1 MCFWLFN
8 YIHLQLLTYS
18 GGFMFNDSGTI
29 TKFVLYILLFPSLF
43 QETFIE
49 FAWAAGD
56 PVMLMAAKRLFL
68 LLPAFAFILGCW
80 ITIPALLTVVF
91 RHNRK
96 EFVISLFI
104 TWWDLGKAVV
114 SFWGGIFRFI
124 FYFVIAVLELI
135 KIVVLGIWSVIQMI
149 FVMPFKM
156 LGEATKRV
164 VGSKVPWI
172 AVFLTIFW
180 VVIESIIFTYVTT
193 PLVMDTLSNI
203 TGEQLSVLAIRIP
216 LFTFLFFIVLGSY
229 AVLSTFV
236 GSVKEKN
243 ISQIIGIGVIEIIV
257 LFVEVIFLYREFV
270 DALVPWFALYAGEV
284 QISMLGILS
293 VSTFMWFG
301 IRSLSWFLF
310 ASYGTPTIMAIIQGK
325 GVELKTAKK
334 KSKQAETQEEW
345 NFTNGFM
352 ETIKKDADW
361 VQEKGEELLAAF
373 MLPPLQVIAGAI
385 NFLTLLVSSTHLFD
399 LPFKSMDDIK
409 ESNVLIETL
418 SKRSEELKT
427 ATPSSSS
434 SSSN

>member
-1 MCFWLFN
+1 
-8 YIHLQLLTYS
+8 
-18 GGFMFNDSGTI
+18 MFNDTGSI

-43 QETFIE
+43 QEAFIE
-49 FAWAAGD
+49 FAWATGD
-56 PVMLMAAKRLFL
+56 PLVLMAAKRLFL

-104 TWWDLGKAVV
+104 TWWDLGKAIV
-114 SFWGGIFRFI
+114 SFWGGIFRFL
-124 FYFVIAVLELI
+124 FYFVIALLELI

-156 LGEATKRV
+156 LGQASRRV
-164 VGSKVPWI
+164 VGSKIPWI
-172 AVFLTIFW
+172 AVFLTLFW
-180 VVIESIIFTYVTT
+180 VVVESTIFTYVTT

-203 TGEQLSVLAIRIP
+203 TGEQLSILAIRIP

-236 GSVKEKN
+236 DAVKEKN

-270 DALVPWFALYAGEV
+270 DALVPWFALYADDV
-284 QISMLGILS
+284 QLSMVAILS
-293 VSTFMWFG
+293 ISTFMWFG

-325 GVELKTAKK
+325 GIKLQQTSKK
-334 KSKQAETQEEW
+334 KSSQEEKHAEW
-345 NFTNGFM
+345 DISNGFM
-352 ETIKKDADW
+352 ETIKKDAEW
-361 VQEKGEELLAAF
+361 VQDKGEELLAAF

-418 SKRSEELKT
+418 SKRSEELK
-427 ATPSSSS
+427 AASSSS
-434 SSSN
+434 SSK

>member
-1 MCFWLFN
+1 
-8 YIHLQLLTYS
+8 
-18 GGFMFNDSGTI
+18 MFNDSGSI

-43 QETFIE
+43 QEAFIE
-49 FAWAAGD
+49 FAWATGD
-56 PVMLMAAKRLFL
+56 PVLLMAAKRLFL

-91 RHNRK
+91 RQNRK

-104 TWWDLGKAVV
+104 TWWDLGKAII
-114 SFWGGIFRFI
+114 SFWGGIFKFA

-135 KIVVLGIWSVIQMI
+135 KIVVLGIWSALQMI
-149 FVMPFKM
+149 LVMPFKM
-156 LGEATKRV
+156 LGQATKRV
-164 VGSKVPWI
+164 VGSKIPWI
-172 AVFLTIFW
+172 AVFLTLFW
-180 VVIESIIFTYVTT
+180 VVVESIIFTYVTT

-203 TGEQLSVLAIRIP
+203 TGEQLSILAIRIP

-236 GSVKEKN
+236 DSVKERN

-270 DALVPWFALYAGEV
+270 DALVPWFALYADDV

-293 VSTFMWFG
+293 ISTFMWFG

-310 ASYGTPTIMAIIQGK
+310 ASHGTPTIMAIIQGK
-325 GVELKTAKK
+325 GIELKSSKK
-334 KSKQAETQEEW
+334 KASKEEARAEW
-345 NFTNGFM
+345 DISNGFM
-352 ETIKKDADW
+352 DAIKKDAEW

-373 MLPPLQVIAGAI
+373 MLPPLQVIAGAV

-418 SKRSEELKT
+418 SKKSEELKT
-427 ATPSSSS
+427 ASSSS
-434 SSSN
+434 PK

>member
-1 MCFWLFN
+1 M
-8 YIHLQLLTYS
+8 I
-18 GGFMFNDSGTI
+18 NDTGSI
-29 TKFVLYILLFPSLF
+29 TKFVLYVILFPSLF
-43 QETFIE
+43 QEAFIE
-49 FAWAAGD
+49 FAWATGD
-56 PVMLMAAKRLFL
+56 PMILMAAKRLFL
-68 LLPAFAFILGCW
+68 LLPAFAFIIGCW

-104 TWWDLGKAVV
+104 TWWDLGKAIV
-114 SFWGGIFRFI
+114 SFWGGIFSFT
-124 FYFVIAVLELI
+124 FHFVIALLELT
-135 KIVVLGIWSVIQMI
+135 KIVVLGIWSVLQMI
-149 FVMPFKM
+149 FVMPFRM
-156 LGEATKRV
+156 LGQASKRV
-164 VGSKVPWI
+164 VGSTIPWI
-172 AVFLTIFW
+172 AVFLTLFW
-180 VVIESIIFTYVTT
+180 VVVESTIFTYVTT

-236 GSVKEKN
+236 DSVKEKN
-243 ISQIIGIGVIEIIV
+243 ISQIIGIGVIEVIV

-270 DALVPWFALYAGEV
+270 DALVPWFALYADNV

-293 VSTFMWFG
+293 ISTFMWFG

-325 GVELKTAKK
+325 GVELKSSKK
-334 KSKQAETQEEW
+334 KATDQEKVTEW
-345 NFTNGFM
+345 DFTNGFM

-361 VQEKGEELLAAF
+361 VQSKGEELLAAF
-373 MLPPLQVIAGAI
+373 MLPPLQVIASAI
-385 NFLTLLVSSTHLFD
+385 NFLTLLVSGTHLFD

-427 ATPSSSS
+427 ASSSK
-434 SSSN
+434 

>member
-1 MCFWLFN
+1 MV
-8 YIHLQLLTYS
+8 
-18 GGFMFNDSGTI
+18 NDTGSI
-29 TKFVLYILLFPSLF
+29 TKFALYILLFPSLF
-43 QETFIE
+43 QEAFIE
-49 FAWAAGD
+49 FAWAYGD
-56 PVMLMAAKRLFL
+56 PLILMMAKRTFL

-104 TWWDLGKAVV
+104 TWWDLGKAIV
-114 SFWGGIFRFI
+114 SFWGGILRFL
-124 FYFVIAVLELI
+124 FYFVVAVLELLKVI
-135 KIVVLGIWSVIQMI
+135 VLGIWSVIQMI
-149 FVMPFKM
+149 FVTPFRM
-156 LGEATKRV
+156 LGQASKRV
-164 VGSKVPWI
+164 VGSKIPWI
-172 AVFLTIFW
+172 AVFLTLFW
-180 VVIESIIFTYVTT
+180 VVVESTIFTYVTT

-203 TGEQLSVLAIRIP
+203 TGEQLSILAIRIP

-236 GSVKEKN
+236 DSVKEKN
-243 ISQIIGIGVIEIIV
+243 ISQILGIGAIEIIV

-270 DALVPWFALYAGEV
+270 DALVPWFALYADDF
-284 QISMLGILS
+284 QMSMTGILAI
-293 VSTFMWFG
+293 STFMWFG

-325 GVELKTAKK
+325 GVELKNANQK
-334 KSKQAETQEEW
+334 KSADEAPETNW
-345 NFTNGFM
+345 NISNGFM
-352 ETIKKDADW
+352 EAIKKDAEW
-361 VQEKGEELLAAF
+361 VQDKGEELLAAF

-385 NFLTLLVSSTHLFD
+385 NFLTLLVSGTHLFD

-427 ATPSSSS
+427 ASSSK
-434 SSSN
+434 

>member
-1 MCFWLFN
+1 
-8 YIHLQLLTYS
+8 
-18 GGFMFNDSGTI
+18 MFNDTGSI

-43 QETFIE
+43 QEAFIE
-49 FAWAAGD
+49 FAWATGD
-56 PVMLMAAKRLFL
+56 PLVLMAAKRLFL

-104 TWWDLGKAVV
+104 TWWDLGKAIV
-114 SFWGGIFRFI
+114 SFWGGIFRFL
-124 FYFVIAVLELI
+124 FYFVIALLELI

-156 LGEATKRV
+156 LGQASRRV
-164 VGSKVPWI
+164 VGSKIPWI
-172 AVFLTIFW
+172 AVFLTLFW
-180 VVIESIIFTYVTT
+180 VVIESTIFTYVTT

-203 TGEQLSVLAIRIP
+203 TGEQLSILAIRIP

-236 GSVKEKN
+236 DAVKEKN

-270 DALVPWFALYAGEV
+270 DALVPWFALYADDV
-284 QISMLGILS
+284 QLSMVAILS
-293 VSTFMWFG
+293 ISTFMWFG

-310 ASYGTPTIMAIIQGK
+310 ASFGTPTIMAIIQGK
-325 GVELKTAKK
+325 GIKLQQAASKK
-334 KSKQAETQEEW
+334 KTQEEKHAEW
-345 NFTNGFM
+345 DISNGFM
-352 ETIKKDADW
+352 ETIKKDAEW
-361 VQEKGEELLAAF
+361 VQDKGEELLAAF

-418 SKRSEELKT
+418 SKRSDELK
-427 ATPSSSS
+427 AASSSS
-434 SSSN
+434 SSK

>member
-1 MCFWLFN
+1 
-8 YIHLQLLTYS
+8 
-18 GGFMFNDSGTI
+18 MFNDTGSI

-43 QETFIE
+43 QEAFIE
-49 FAWAAGD
+49 FAWATGD
-56 PVMLMAAKRLFL
+56 PLFLMAAKRLFL
-68 LLPAFAFILGCW
+68 LLPAFAFIIGCW

-91 RHNRK
+91 RQNRK

-104 TWWDLGKAVV
+104 TWWDLGKAIV
-114 SFWGGIFRFI
+114 SFWGGIFTFT
-124 FYFVIAVLELI
+124 FQFVVALLELL
-135 KIVVLGIWSVIQMI
+135 KIVVLGIWSVLQMI
-149 FVMPFKM
+149 LVTPFKM
-156 LGEATKRV
+156 LGQASKRV
-164 VGSKVPWI
+164 VGSKIPWI
-172 AVFLTIFW
+172 AVFLTLFW
-180 VVIESIIFTYVTT
+180 VVVESIIFTYVTT

-203 TGEQLSVLAIRIP
+203 TGEQLSILAIRIP

-270 DALVPWFALYAGEV
+270 DALVPWFALYADDV

-293 VSTFMWFG
+293 ISTFMWFG

-325 GVELKTAKK
+325 GVELKTSKK
-334 KSKQAETQEEW
+334 KSKSEEEIDW
-345 NFTNGFM
+345 DFSNGFM
-352 ETIKKDADW
+352 DKIKEDADW
-361 VQEKGEELLAAF
+361 VQQKGEELLAAF
-373 MLPPLQVIAGAI
+373 MLPPLQVIASSI

-418 SKRSEELKT
+418 SKKSEELKT
-427 ATPSSSS
+427 ASTST
-434 SSSN
+434 SN

>member
-1 MCFWLFN
+1 
-8 YIHLQLLTYS
+8 
-18 GGFMFNDSGTI
+18 MFNDTGSI

-43 QETFIE
+43 QEAFIE
-49 FAWAAGD
+49 FAWATGD
-56 PVMLMAAKRLFL
+56 PLVLMAAKRLFL

-104 TWWDLGKAVV
+104 TWWDLGKAIV
-114 SFWGGIFRFI
+114 SFWGGIFRFL
-124 FYFVIAVLELI
+124 FYFVIALLELI

-156 LGEATKRV
+156 LGQASRRV
-164 VGSKVPWI
+164 VGSKIPWI
-172 AVFLTIFW
+172 AVFLTLFW
-180 VVIESIIFTYVTT
+180 VVVESTIFTYVTT

-203 TGEQLSVLAIRIP
+203 TGEQLSILAIRIP

-236 GSVKEKN
+236 DAVKEKN

-270 DALVPWFALYAGEV
+270 DALVPWFALYADDV
-284 QISMLGILS
+284 QLSMVAILS
-293 VSTFMWFG
+293 ISTFMWFG

-325 GVELKTAKK
+325 GIKLQQAASKK
-334 KSKQAETQEEW
+334 KTQEEKHAEW
-345 NFTNGFM
+345 DISNGFM
-352 ETIKKDADW
+352 ETIKKDAEW
-361 VQEKGEELLAAF
+361 VQDKGEELLAAF

-418 SKRSEELKT
+418 SKRSEELK
-427 ATPSSSS
+427 AASSSS
-434 SSSN
+434 SSK

>member
-1 MCFWLFN
+1 
-8 YIHLQLLTYS
+8 
-18 GGFMFNDSGTI
+18 MFNDTGSI
-29 TKFVLYILLFPSLF
+29 TKFILYILLFPSLF
-43 QETFIE
+43 QEAFIE
-49 FAWAAGD
+49 FAWATGD
-56 PVMLMAAKRLFL
+56 PLVLMAAKRLFL

-104 TWWDLGKAVV
+104 TWWDLGKAIV
-114 SFWGGIFRFI
+114 SFWGGIFRFL
-124 FYFVIAVLELI
+124 FYFVIALLELI

-156 LGEATKRV
+156 LGQASRRV
-164 VGSKVPWI
+164 VGSKIPWI
-172 AVFLTIFW
+172 AVFLTLFW
-180 VVIESIIFTYVTT
+180 VVVESTIFTYVTT

-203 TGEQLSVLAIRIP
+203 TGEQLSILAIRIP

-236 GSVKEKN
+236 DAVKERN

-270 DALVPWFALYAGEV
+270 DALVPWFALYADDV
-284 QISMLGILS
+284 QLSMVAILS
-293 VSTFMWFG
+293 ISTFMWFG

-310 ASYGTPTIMAIIQGK
+310 ASFGTPTIMAIIQGK
-325 GVELKTAKK
+325 GIKLQQAASKK
-334 KSKQAETQEEW
+334 KTQEEKHAEW
-345 NFTNGFM
+345 DISNGFM
-352 ETIKKDADW
+352 ETIKKDAEW
-361 VQEKGEELLAAF
+361 VQDKGEELLAAF

-418 SKRSEELKT
+418 SKRSDELK
-427 ATPSSSS
+427 AASSSS
-434 SSSN
+434 SSK